1 MRYEDCNES
10 LVQMFLEVLEDRFPG
25 KAYLKYKLIFD
36 TKKKINK
43 GQMVLADVSLA
54 SEKIK
59 FFTKD
64 DVAVDGYDYVLTVNK
79 KAWDLAGEKDKKRIL
94 SHEMR
99 HIFVDEKGAPKL
111 IGHEIEDFYEEIKSN
126 QDDPEWSR
134 KLGRL
139 VLDVYEQEKEMNKD
153 KKL

>member
-1 MRYEDCNES
+1 MRYEECSED
-10 LVQMFLEVLEDRFPG
+10 LVEVFLNVLEERFPN
-25 KAYLKYKLIFD
+25 KAYLKYKLVFD
-36 TKKKINK
+36 TKKKVSK
-43 GQMVLADVSLA
+43 GRLILADIALA

-64 DVAVDGYDYVLTVNK
+64 DVAVDGYDYILTVNK
-79 KAWDLAGEKDKKRIL
+79 KAWELATDKDKKRIL

-99 HIFVDEKGAPKL
+99 HVFVDEKGMPKL
-111 IGHEIEDFYEEIKSN
+111 IGHEIEDFYEEIRMN

-139 VLDVYEQEKEMNKD
+139 TLDVYEQEKEM
-153 KKL
+153 KKGGKK

>member
-1 MRYEDCNES
+1 MMRYEECNEN
-10 LVQMFLEVLEDRFPG
+10 LVEVFLEILEDRFPN
-25 KAYLKYKLIFD
+25 KAHLKYKLVFD
-36 TKKKINK
+36 TKKKVSK
-43 GQMVLADVSLA
+43 GSFVLADIALA

-64 DVAVDGYDYVLTVNK
+64 DIAVDGYDYILTVNK
-79 KAWDLAGEKDKKRIL
+79 KAWELASEKDKRRIL

-99 HIFVDEKGAPKL
+99 HVFLDEKGAAKL
-111 IGHEIEDFYEEIKSN
+111 IGHEIEDFYEEIRLN

-139 VLDVYEQEKEMNKD
+139 ALDVYEQEKEM
-153 KKL
+153 KKGAK

>member
-1 MRYEDCNES
+1 MMRYEECNEN
-10 LVQMFLEVLEDRFPG
+10 LVEVFLEILEDRFPN
-25 KAYLKYKLIFD
+25 KAHLKYKLVFD
-36 TKKKINK
+36 TKKKVSK
-43 GQMVLADVSLA
+43 GCFILADIALA

-64 DVAVDGYDYVLTVNK
+64 DIAVDGYDYILTVNK
-79 KAWDLAGEKDKKRIL
+79 KAWELASEKDKRRIL

-99 HIFVDEKGAPKL
+99 HVFLDEKGSAKL
-111 IGHEIEDFYEEIKSN
+111 IGHEIEDFYEEIRLN

-139 VLDVYEQEKEMNKD
+139 ALDVYEQEKEM
-153 KKL
+153 KKEVK

>member
-1 MRYEDCNES
+1 MRYEECSEN
-10 LVQMFLEVLEDRFPG
+10 LVEVFLDVMEERFPN

-36 TKKKINK
+36 TKKSVNK
-43 GQMVLADVSLA
+43 GRFILASVALA

-64 DVAVDGYDYVLTVNK
+64 DVALDGYDYVLTVNK
-79 KAWDLAGEKDKKRIL
+79 KSWDLATDKDKKRLL

-99 HIFVDEKGAPKL
+99 HVFVDEKGTPKL
-111 IGHEIEDFYEEIKSN
+111 IGHEIEDFYEEIKMN

-139 VLDVYEQEKEMNKD
+139 ALDVYEQEKEM
-153 KKL
+153 KKAK